1 MGTIS
6 SKQKTPQID
15 TSTNLMKTTKL
26 NKTPSH
32 PSLKQIKHKITTD
45 STKLKMNSNKENQL
59 QPLFSKKNCKN
70 S

>member
-6 SKQKTPQID
+6 SKQKTSQID

-45 STKLKMNSNKENQL
+45 STKLKMNSNKE
-59 QPLFSKKNCKN
+59 
-70 S
+70 